1 MTQAL
6 DRTEDPRAERSRAA
20 LIATIGRLGE
30 ASDATPNVSTVTRAA
45 NVHRATFYNH
55 FESVEQLAVDA
66 IDEQLERLREVD
78 YRGRHEGL
86 RPEVVGARTLDNILQ
101 FFDAHPGLYR
111 IASAWV
117 ASSGLS
123 GVGEVIRRQVHSF
136 RVEFDDS
143 AAAEGAEAAAE
154 ETYIAGGMTAVFAA
168 VLSGDLP
175 RDHASIRL
183 LELLPEWMQHPLR
196 A

>member
-1 MTQAL
+1 VTLVAE
-6 DRTEDPRAERSRAA
+6 RGEDPRAERSRAA
-20 LIATIGRLGE
+20 PISPTSHLGE
-30 ASDATPNVSTVTRAA
+30 VPDAPPNVSTVTRAA

-66 IDEQLERLREVD
+66 IDEQLERLREAD

-86 RPEVVGARTLDNILQ
+86 EPEVVGTRTLENILE

-111 IASAWV
+111 LASAWV
-117 ASSGLS
+117 APSGLS
-123 GVGEVIRRQVHSF
+123 GIGEVIRRQVHSF
-136 RVEFDDS
+136 RVEFDDPSS
-143 AAAEGAEAAAE
+143 ADSAEAAAE

-168 VLSGDLP
+168 VLSGDLR

>member
-1 MTQAL
+1 VTLVAE
-6 DRTEDPRAERSRAA
+6 RGEDPRAERSRAA
-20 LIATIGRLGE
+20 LIATISHLGE
-30 ASDATPNVSTVTRAA
+30 VPDAPPNVSTVTRAA

-66 IDEQLERLREVD
+66 IDEQLERLREAD

-86 RPEVVGARTLDNILQ
+86 EPEVVGTRTLENILE

-111 IASAWV
+111 LASAWV
-117 ASSGLS
+117 APSGLS
-123 GVGEVIRRQVHSF
+123 GIGEVIRRQVHSF
-136 RVEFDDS
+136 RVEFDDPS
-143 AAAEGAEAAAE
+143 VDGVEAAAE

-168 VLSGDLP
+168 VLSGGLP
-175 RDHASIRL
+175 RDHASTRL

>member
-1 MTQAL
+1 VTQVAE
-6 DRTEDPRAERSRAA
+6 RAEDPRAGRSRAA
-20 LIATIGRLGE
+20 LIATISHLGE
-30 ASDATPNVSTVTRAA
+30 VPHATPNVSTVTRAA

-86 RPEVVGARTLDNILQ
+86 EAEVVGTRTLEQILE
-101 FFDAHPGLYR
+101 FFDAHPGLCR
-111 IASAWV
+111 LASAWV
-117 ASSGLS
+117 APSGLS
-123 GVGEVIRRQVHSF
+123 GIGEVIRRQVHSF
-136 RVEFDDS
+136 RVEFDDP
-143 AAAEGAEAAAE
+143 AAAEGPDAAAE
-154 ETYIAGGMTAVFAA
+154 ETYIAGGMTAVFVA

-175 RDHASIRL
+175 REHASIRL

>member
-20 LIATIGRLGE
+20 LIATISHLGE
-30 ASDATPNVSTVTRAA
+30 LPDATPNISTVTRAA

-55 FESVEQLAVDA
+55 FDSVEHLAVDA
-66 IDEQLERLREVD
+66 IGEQLERLRAVD
-78 YRGRHEGL
+78 YRARHEGV
-86 RPEVVGARTLDNILQ
+86 EASVVGIRTLDNILE

-117 ASSGLS
+117 APSGLS
-123 GVGEVIRRQVHSF
+123 GVGELIRRQVHSF
-136 RVEFDDS
+136 RIEFDDP

-175 RDHASIRL
+175 RDHASVRL

>member
-1 MTQAL
+1 MTQVVE
-6 DRTEDPRAERSRAA
+6 RTEDPRAERSRAA
-20 LIATIGRLGE
+20 LIDTITTLGQTVG
-30 ASDATPNVSTVTRAA
+30 AAPNITAVTRAA

-55 FESVEQLAVDA
+55 FSSVEQLAVDA
-66 IDEQLERLREVD
+66 IGEQLERLREVD

-86 RPEVVGARTLDNILQ
+86 EPEVVGTRTLDQILE
-101 FFDAHPGLYR
+101 FFDAHPALYR
-111 IASAWV
+111 IASSWV
-117 ASSGLS
+117 APSGLS
-123 GVGEVIRRQVHSF
+123 GVGELIRRQVHAF
-136 RVEFDDS
+136 RVEFDDP
-143 AAAEGAEAAAE
+143 AAAEGVEAAAE

-168 VLSGDLP
+168 VLSGGLP